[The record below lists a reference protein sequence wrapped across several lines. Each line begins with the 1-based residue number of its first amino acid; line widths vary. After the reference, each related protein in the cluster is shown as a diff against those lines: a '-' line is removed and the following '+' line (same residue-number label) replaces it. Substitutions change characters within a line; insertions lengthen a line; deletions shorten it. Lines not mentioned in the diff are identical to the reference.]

1 MKRTNRSFALSLS
14 KKEQF
19 AQKTNSEFPTLIL
32 HNKMLQENK
41 NKKIIEALP
50 VLSFQA
56 FLSEVIYTPQP
67 VHQLSEIQEFGENY
81 KNNPKN

>member
-1 MKRTNRSFALSLS
+1 
-14 KKEQF
+14 
-19 AQKTNSEFPTLIL
+19 
-32 HNKMLQENK
+32 MLQENK

-81 KNNPKN
+81 KNNPKSAKNPKNFNCNKWQIFFSIIT